1 MSRRPGRAELLLLGA
16 SLLAL
21 GLGLWAAELAFR
33 AWAPPAELLGHAL
46 ADLHVYSERYGWEP
60 RPRFRGRVAGARVTI
75 NARGYRG
82 RLHPA
87 RPGPGRPRW
96 LLLGDSVTF
105 GYRVHDEQTFA
116 HLLEAD
122 GRAEAL
128 NLAVEGW
135 GTGQQVLRLEHE
147 LARAR
152 ATGVLLNLC
161 LENDVVDNWLGAHL
175 YDGRSPQPYFR
186 LEQGQL
192 VLHDAHLRL
201 PAWRR
206 PALWL
211 ERRSLLFARLARA
224 PAPPPPPGAGARWR
238 VAKEQVLRDPRP
250 ALELTFALL
259 RRADQLCRAAG
270 ARLLVV
276 LHPNKRALQGR
287 ASLREALLSAPELDG
302 IERLDLAQSYLERRL
317 TPAELFLDGSG
328 HLTPRGH
335 ELVAELLRERL
346 RR

>member
-1 MSRRPGRAELLLLGA
+1 MSRGPRRAELLLLGA
-16 SLLAL
+16 TLLGLAL
-21 GLGLWAAELAFR
+21 ALWGAELAWR
-33 AWAPPAELLGHAL
+33 AWAPPAELEGRSLGE
-46 ADLHVYSERYGWEP
+46 LHVYSERYGWEP

-82 RLHPA
+82 RLHAPWPA
-87 RPGPGRPRW
+87 PGCRRL
-96 LLLGDSVTF
+96 LLLGDSITF
-105 GYRVHDEQTFA
+105 GYQVHDEETFA
-116 HLLEAD
+116 HLLES
-122 GRAEAL
+122 GGGAEAV

-135 GTGQQVLRLEHE
+135 GTGQQLLRLEHE
-147 LARAR
+147 LARQRPAVV
-152 ATGVLLNLC
+152 VLNVC

-186 LEQGQL
+186 LAQGRL

-206 PALWL
+206 LVLLL
-211 ERRSLLFARLARA
+211 ERESLLFARLTRR
-224 PAPPPPPGAGARWR
+224 PPGPPLPGAGARWR
-238 VAKEQVLRDPRP
+238 LAKEQVLRDPRP
-250 ALELTFALL
+250 ALELSFALL

-270 ARLLVV
+270 TRLLVA

-287 ASLREALLSAPELDG
+287 ASLRAAFLAAAELEG
-302 IERLDLAQSYLERRL
+302 VERLDLAAAYLERGL

-335 ELVAELLRERL
+335 ALVAELLRERL
-346 RR
+346 AL

>member
-1 MSRRPGRAELLLLGA
+1 MSRRPGPPELLLAGA

-21 GLGLWAAELAFR
+21 GLGLWCAELAFR
-33 AWAPPAELLGHAL
+33 AWAPPAELEGRAL

-82 RLHPA
+82 RLHAA
-87 RPGPGRPRW
+87 RPTPGRPRW

-116 HLLEAD
+116 HLLEAG

-152 ATGVLLNLC
+152 ATGVVLNLC

-186 LEQGQL
+186 LEQGRL

-206 PALWL
+206 PGPWL
-211 ERRSLLFARLARA
+211 ERHSLLFARLARA

-250 ALELTFALL
+250 ALELTLALL

-302 IERLDLAQSYLERRL
+302 IERLDLAQSYLERGL

-346 RR
+346 GR

>member
-1 MSRRPGRAELLLLGA
+1 MSLRPGRAELGLLASALLGLALLLLG
-16 SLLAL
+16 
-21 GLGLWAAELAFR
+21 AELAFR
-33 AWAPPAELLGHAL
+33 RLAPPAELDGLAL
-46 ADLHVYSERYGWEP
+46 ADLHLYSERYGWEP
-60 RPRFRGRVAGARVTI
+60 RPRFRGRVAGARVSI

-87 RPGPGRPRW
+87 RPTPGRPRW

-122 GRAEAL
+122 GRSEAV

-135 GTGQQVLRLEHE
+135 GTAQQLLRLQHE
-147 LARAR
+147 LPGQRA
-152 ATGVLLNLC
+152 AGVLLNLC

-192 VLHDAHLRL
+192 VLHDAHLQL
-201 PAWRR
+201 PPWRR
-206 PALWL
+206 PGLWL
-211 ERRSLLFARLARA
+211 ERHALLFARLARA

-287 ASLREALLSAPELDG
+287 ASLREAFLSAPELDG
-302 IERLDLAQSYLERRL
+302 IERLDLATSYVERGL
-317 TPAELFLDGSG
+317 TPADLFLDGSG

-335 ELVAELLRERL
+335 DLVAALLRERL
-346 RR
+346 RL